1 MKKPFCN
8 LIIFVFI
15 STINY
20 KWSVSRNVLY
30 FERRKYVVGKKFQPE
45 GLIIMDMFISNLCVC
60 FFIILSSPKL
70 FGCLFPFQ
78 LLFRFWPVSLL
89 TQVDKEDEKS
99 KVPSFFLLLFYSVSV
114 PVSLALLFPIHANN
128 NAKSTISFCFSYPC
142 AQL

>member
-60 FFIILSSPKL
+60 FFYYTL
-70 FGCLFPFQ
+70 F
-78 LLFRFWPVSLL
+78 S
-89 TQVDKEDEKS
+89 
-99 KVPSFFLLLFYSVSV
+99 
-114 PVSLALLFPIHANN
+114 
-128 NAKSTISFCFSYPC
+128 
-142 AQL
+142 